1 MKLKKKIVAVACAV
15 AASAFL
21 TGCNK
26 QVFDFQYTFDT
37 AVITINGET
46 NVYSINSWTDY
57 QDGEQLQLTLQDGS
71 VILVSSY
78 NTILVCMNGSN
89 NSVFINDLSK

>member
-1 MKLKKKIVAVACAV
+1 MKKIKIVLALIIM
-15 AASAFL
+15 AAAAIFL

-26 QVFDFQYTFDT
+26 DIFDFQYTFDT

-46 NVYSINSWTDY
+46 KVYSIQSWTDY
-57 QDGEQLQLTLQDGS
+57 TDGEQLQLILKDGS

-78 NTILVCMNGSN
+78 NTVLVCTNENN
-89 NSVFINDLSK
+89 NSIFINDLSK